1 MCSLVCFS
9 LLYAVTSGVIIRTT
23 LHLLG
28 KNLSSSCYTQ
38 IFIDI
43 KHNQGD
49 SVPRLSANV
58 KTDATTCTRKFR
70 RLITHDFWG
79 GQGMPLKLGLK
90 YHERAGKGVR
100 LGNFVI
106 AVVWGSPPVQYRMT
120 SNLWPFYLSLLSTG
134 IIGISY
140 YASLPLCG
148 SGSSHWNNHRL
159 S

>member
-9 LLYAVTSGVIIRTT
+9 LLYAVTSRVIIRTT

-49 SVPRLSANV
+49 SVPRLSADV
-58 KTDATTCTRKFR
+58 KTDATTCTRKEFR
-70 RLITHDFWG
+70 RLITRDFWG
-79 GQGMPLKLGLK
+79 GQDMPLKLGLK
-90 YHERAGKGVR
+90 YRERAGKGVR

-106 AVVWGSPPVQYRMT
+106 AVV
-120 SNLWPFYLSLLSTG
+120 
-134 IIGISY
+134 
-140 YASLPLCG
+140 
-148 SGSSHWNNHRL
+148 
-159 S
+159 